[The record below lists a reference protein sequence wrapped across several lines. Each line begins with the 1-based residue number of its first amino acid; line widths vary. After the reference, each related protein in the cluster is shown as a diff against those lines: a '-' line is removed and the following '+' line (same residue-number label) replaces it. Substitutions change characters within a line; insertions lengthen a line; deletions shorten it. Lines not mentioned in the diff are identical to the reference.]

1 MEFWRYEAILRNI
14 SAGIFGNDEGAFAI
28 NHGLM
33 TRVEVRVRGNVL
45 SAEKEGLEPIPGV
58 ISQSKGLGNRY
69 QNDGKW
75 QCIWCQRKRYIGKRW
90 K

>member
-1 MEFWRYEAILRNI
+1 M
-14 SAGIFGNDEGAFAI
+14 
-28 NHGLM
+28 
-33 TRVEVRVRGNVL
+33 RVRGNVL

-75 QCIWCQRKRYIGKRW
+75 QCIWCQRKRYIDKRW